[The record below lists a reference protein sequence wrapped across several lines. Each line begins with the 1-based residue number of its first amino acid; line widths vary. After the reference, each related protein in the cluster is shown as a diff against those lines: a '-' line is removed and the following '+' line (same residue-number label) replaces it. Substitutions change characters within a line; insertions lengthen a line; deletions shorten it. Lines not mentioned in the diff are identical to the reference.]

1 MIMKIFIYKTVIIA
15 FIAFIL
21 FEITI
26 GYRITK
32 YKNEIYQLTNKEN
45 INKIL
50 DKARKELK
58 DGIEKDQY
66 FSDEDRDLLSTFIKK
81 ITKELEQN

>member
-1 MIMKIFIYKTVIIA
+1 MKIFIYKTLIVA
-15 FIAFIL
+15 FISFVL

-32 YKNEIYQLTNKEN
+32 YKNEIYQLTKKEN

-50 DKARKELK
+50 DKAREELNN
-58 DGIEKDQY
+58 GIKKDQY
-66 FSDEDRDLLSTFIKK
+66 FSNEDQKLLSTFIKK
-81 ITKELEQN
+81 VIKELE

>member
-1 MIMKIFIYKTVIIA
+1 MKLFIYKTVIVA
-15 FIAFIL
+15 FITFIL
-21 FEITI
+21 FEVTI

-32 YKNEIYQLTNKEN
+32 YKNEIYQLANKEN

-66 FSDEDRDLLSTFIKK
+66 FSNEDRDLLSTFIKK
-81 ITKELEQN
+81 IAKELEQN

>member
-1 MIMKIFIYKTVIIA
+1 MKIFIYKTVIIA

>member
-1 MIMKIFIYKTVIIA
+1 MKIFIYKTVVVT

-32 YKNEIYQLTNKEN
+32 YKNDIYQLTNKEN

-50 DKARKELK
+50 DKAREELK
-58 DGIEKDQY
+58 NGIKKDQY

-81 ITKELEQN
+81 ITRELGQN

>member
-1 MIMKIFIYKTVIIA
+1 MKIFIYKTVVVA
-15 FIAFIL
+15 FITFIL

-58 DGIEKDQY
+58 NGIEKDQY

-81 ITKELEQN
+81 ITKELDQN